1 MVVLIIKITIANYIN
16 MNNGNTNLDSEID
29 KTNLIKFVSWIFVT
43 EDSLFKNLL
52 FKSDQLLKNLELL
65 CGML

>member
-1 MVVLIIKITIANYIN
+1 